1 MMGVSTCMAWPRST
15 NRCRDVVAPVIVK
28 GASLRRA
35 AFYQRHNG
43 LLVCAIV
50 FLTTVVAWAE
60 DFPDPTKTPGKVDP
74 RLTKEILCAKDFTT
88 TSVRDVSEEL
98 KDKVFASYGM
108 QPSNDPC
115 PCEVDHFVPLELGG
129 SNDEENLW
137 PQSYLT
143 KPWNALVKD
152 KLEDRLHSEVC
163 KGETGLKNAQ
173 EEIRADWK
181 KAYQKRFGN
190 P

>member
-1 MMGVSTCMAWPRST
+1 MGPVGQR
-15 NRCRDVVAPVIVK
+15 VVAK
-28 GASLRRA
+28 SLCA
-35 AFYQRHNG
+35 WGIG
-43 LLVCAIV
+43 LVMLAIAYAGDV
-50 FLTTVVAWAE
+50 
-60 DFPDPTKTPGKVDP
+60 PDHVKTPGKIDP
-74 RLTKEILCAKDFTT
+74 KLTKEILCAKDFTT

-98 KDKVFASYGM
+98 KNKVFASYAM
-108 QPSNDPC
+108 RPSKDPC
-115 PCEVDHFVPLELGG
+115 PCEVDHFIPLEVGG

-152 KLEDRLHSEVC
+152 KLEDQLHSEVC
-163 KGETGLKNAQ
+163 KGETALKDAQ
-173 EEIRADWK
+173 EEIRTDWI

>member
-1 MMGVSTCMAWPRST
+1 LLMAPLEKR
-15 NRCRDVVAPVIVK
+15 VVV
-28 GASLRRA
+28 
-35 AFYQRHNG
+35 NG
-43 LLVCAIV
+43 LLAWAIV
-50 FLTTVVAWAE
+50 LVMIAAACAG
-60 DFPDPTKTPGKVDP
+60 DFPDYAKTPGKVDP
-74 RLTKEILCAKDFTT
+74 DLIKDILCAKDFTT

-108 QPSNDPC
+108 QPSKDPC
-115 PCEVDHFVPLELGG
+115 PCEVDHFIPLELGG

-137 PQSYLT
+137 PQSYIT

-163 KGETGLKNAQ
+163 KGNTALKDAQ
-173 EEIRADWK
+173 EEIRTNWINAC
-181 KAYQKRFGN
+181 QKRFGN